1 MNKREATRLLRAE
14 ARKLRALPYPQ
25 LVDRLADKKLSLETV
40 APSGATYHIEA
51 EGFWDDRAEHEL
63 RVVMSIDDGGLRTL
77 LPITDSFT
85 IAPNGAIIESS
96 PAG

>member
-1 MNKREATRLLRAE
+1 MLRAE
-14 ARKLRALPYPQ
+14 TRKLRALPYPQ
-25 LVDRLADKKLSLETV
+25 LVDRLAGKQLSLETV
-40 APSGATYHIEA
+40 APSGVTYHVEV
-51 EGFWDDRAEHEL
+51 EGFWDDRAEREL

-96 PAG
+96 AAD